1 MSEAI
6 RANLKNLSHALQSL
20 HRDLLMLQARSL
32 AQEDGKPVNPYELLR
47 ASLHDPEFSWLRK
60 MSALI
65 VHIDTIVD
73 ELENLSGRETN
84 EIAGLVLA
92 LIEKPEPRLNQE
104 FWNRYSSYLANDPN
118 IILKHSKV
126 KEILSALRPNL

>member
-6 RANLKNLSHALQSL
+6 RTNLKNLSHALQSL

-32 AQEDGKPVNPYELLR
+32 SQEDGKPINPYELLR
-47 ASLHDPEFSWLRK
+47 ASLHDPAFSWLRK

-73 ELENLSGRETN
+73 EIDNLSGRETG
-84 EIAGLVLA
+84 EIANMVLA
-92 LIEKPEPRLNQE
+92 LIEKPEASLNQE
-104 FWNRYSSYLANDPN
+104 FWIRYSAHLSTDPN
-118 IILKHSKV
+118 IIMKHSKV
-126 KEILSALRPNL
+126 KEILSALKPNL

>member
-6 RANLKNLSHALQSL
+6 RAGLKNLSQALQSL

-32 AQEDGKPVNPYELLR
+32 SQEDGKPINPYELLR
-47 ASLHDPEFSWLRK
+47 ASLHDPAFSWLRK

-73 ELENLSGRETN
+73 EIDNLSGRETG
-84 EIAGLVLA
+84 EIANMVLA
-92 LIEKPEPRLNQE
+92 LIEKPDSNLNQE
-104 FWNRYSSYLANDPN
+104 FWTHYSAHLSTDPN
-118 IILKHSKV
+118 IIMRHSKV
-126 KEILSALRPNL
+126 KEILSVLKPNL